1 MGLENFWRFLKISD
15 LPYLAGELIWSYKSF
30 FLSRGHSNMKKK
42 TEHWIDNDME
52 RSQSGGESISGGET
66 VHNFSITLELNR
78 E

>member
-1 MGLENFWRFLKISD
+1 
-15 LPYLAGELIWSYKSF
+15 
-30 FLSRGHSNMKKK
+30 MKKK